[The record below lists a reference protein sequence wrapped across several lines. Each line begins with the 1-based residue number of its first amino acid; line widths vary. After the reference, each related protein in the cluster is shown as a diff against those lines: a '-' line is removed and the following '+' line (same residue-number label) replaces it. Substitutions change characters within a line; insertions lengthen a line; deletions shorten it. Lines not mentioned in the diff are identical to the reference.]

1 MNYLS
6 QEIQCKL
13 QVLQPLSVDGI
24 DLRELG
30 SKSSFLQRNF
40 RRAVSRQANRQ
51 IFPNTLFTCVVV
63 CTVLHYRGSRWELP
77 CVWHWAR
84 TPSRLPLS
92 YIDITAPKQ
101 VLPPCL
107 WVSQR
112 PASREPLAVSTQLT
126 SSFTLAAGDCSL
138 ALLFTWLLRPFSKSS
153 KDLSFSASSS

>member
-1 MNYLS
+1 MALTSVNLAARAASYR
-6 QEIQCKL
+6 EILGEQLAGKPTGKSFQIL
-13 QVLQPLSVDGI
+13 FSHVLWSVLFSTT
-24 DLRELG
+24 DL
-30 SKSSFLQRNF
+30 
-40 RRAVSRQANRQ
+40 
-51 IFPNTLFTCVVV
+51 
-63 CTVLHYRGSRWELP
+63 YRGSRWELP

-92 YIDITAPKQ
+92 YIGITAPKQ

-112 PASREPLAVSTQLT
+112 PASREPLAVGTQLT